1 MVRGARRGRR
11 TLWGCRNQHGVIPR
25 RRCPGCEWGLK
36 DMEEVGS
43 EHCEIDVFLEI
54 TVGSQMM
61 RQVCFAKRTSI
72 IHRVCP
78 FGLEC
83 WNSLFL
89 LQYRKRDGWHLLQI
103 SLSSCCSLTLSLR
116 RCFSAWNSQTLTTC
130 PCTPLRASLDLY
142 TSRRSFP
149 RSRVKGRQGQPDP
162 YHWSHNHVF
171 NACETA
177 FLGLRQLPCQQS
189 NRASLW
195 TV

>member
-1 MVRGARRGRR
+1 MFYFE
-11 TLWGCRNQHGVIPR
+11 T
-25 RRCPGCEWGLK
+25 
-36 DMEEVGS
+36 
-43 EHCEIDVFLEI
+43 

-61 RQVCFAKRTSI
+61 RQVCFVYYTSI

-89 LQYRKRDGWHLLQI
+89 LQYRKVMVDICFKI

-130 PCTPLRASLDLY
+130 PLTPLRASLDLY

-149 RSRVKGRQGQPDP
+149 RSRVKGRQGPDP

-171 NACETA
+171 NARKTA
-177 FLGLRQLPCQQS
+177 FLGLRQSPCQQS